1 MQIFRR
7 ARIMSKKHRKK
18 SLKKNL
24 DKTRQKHLVDQKK
37 TKKKIPVFLFVVVA
51 LVVFLLALAFFLLSY
66 NEPESIYVFPE
77 NPKQGDS
84 VFIRVKSKSDNVA
97 GSFIESSNA
106 TQNKQE
112 LVFYRKGKSTE
123 WIALLG
129 VDATQDPGDYEI
141 FVDTGGGQ
149 ILTKETKVSLAEFSS
164 EPAILAPSSA
174 ATGYTNEKAVNNII
188 KNDNPS
194 LDKFLSNFTP
204 EPYFTSAFSSPLGSV
219 KISGLSFGEF
229 VKFGQQK
236 IQHLGVDL
244 RAPEKTKVYAVN
256 DGKVVA
262 TLDLSNYGKT
272 IIIDH
277 GLGIFSLYLHLSEF
291 EVSEGQMVKRGKAIG
306 LSGETGYTAGPH
318 LHFSMRVNGSR
329 VDPMA
334 FVQTTQKINDN
345 FMLADISNAFLSIIK

>member
-1 MQIFRR
+1 M
-7 ARIMSKKHRKK
+7 AKKHKQKSLTQRKK
-18 SLKKNL
+18 TEEKNFVSL
-24 DKTRQKHLVDQKK
+24 
-37 TKKKIPVFLFVVVA
+37 FAVVV
-51 LVVFLLALAFFLLSY
+51 LIIFLLALAIYFLSY
-66 NEPESIYVFPE
+66 NGPASIYVFPE

-84 VFIRVKSKSDNVA
+84 VFIRVKSKSNIVT
-97 GSFIESSNA
+97 GSFKEFSDA
-106 TQNKQE
+106 TQKGQE

-129 VDATQDPGDYEI
+129 IDATQDPGNYKI
-141 FVDTGGGQ
+141 YVDTGEMQ
-149 ILTKETKVSLAEFSS
+149 ILTKEIKISSAEFLSAPVVS
-164 EPAILAPSSA
+164 APSSA
-174 ATGYTNEKAVNNII
+174 VTGYTNERAVNNIVN
-188 KNDNPS
+188 NDNPS
-194 LDKFLSNFTP
+194 LNKILSNFTP
-204 EPYFTSAFSSPLGSV
+204 EPYFSRPFSSPLGSV

-229 VKFGQQK
+229 IKFGQQK

-291 EVSEGQMVKRGKAIG
+291 EVFEGQMVKRGRAIG

-329 VDPMA
+329 VDPLA
-334 FVQTTQKINDN
+334 FMQTTQKINDN
-345 FMLADISNAFLSIIK
+345 FMLADISNAFLNIIK